1 MSIFDQDLG
10 AVQQESLENKDK
22 KGSGATGE
30 RYFTIPKKADGS
42 PYEMLKLE
50 VGANKFDILPF
61 MYAGGIIPCGV
72 AGKLS
77 YKLDVDVYKNIG
89 PSQSDILSLKQLM
102 KNDPIANELSNLYNA
117 QKDLTSQEA
126 KDKFYDEK
134 IKPLRAKRR
143 CMYVVLHHQ
152 PDGKKVPKLFETS
165 HFKFEKAL
173 QDAIELEA
181 AKGVNVGIF
190 SSPINGSSILVM
202 GKEGSFGG
210 HKYTDI
216 ASVSFV
222 PRAKQLAKDEASGMK
237 LLDTIPKL
245 DSCLNVKTPEEVEVL
260 YYGASL
266 SQPEPEEEKL
276 TISPTEEMFNT
287 PEEEEETIVDDSD
300 DDDDFQF

>member
-1 MSIFDQDLG
+1 
-10 AVQQESLENKDK
+10 
-22 KGSGATGE
+22 
-30 RYFTIPKKADGS
+30 
-42 PYEMLKLE
+42 MLKLE

-61 MYAGGIIPCGV
+61 MYAGGIIPCGL

-89 PSQSDILSLKQLM
+89 PSQSDVLSLKHLM

-181 AKGVNVGIF
+181 AKGINVGIF

-210 HKYTDI
+210 HKFTDI

-222 PRAKQLAKDEASGMK
+222 PRDRQLAKDEASGMK
-237 LLDTIPKL
+237 LLETIPKL
-245 DSCLNVKTPEEVEVL
+245 DTILNVKTPEEVEVL

-266 SQPEPEEEKL
+266 SAPVEEEEETL
-276 TISPTEEMFNT
+276 SISPTDNMINT
-287 PEEEEETIVDDSD
+287 PEEEFATEDAPVAEEVSD
-300 DDDDFQF
+300 EDDFVF